1 MRGGPAARLSSGKIT
16 GGIAMPRRAAAL
28 AAAVFIAAASAHAQT
43 SALPPE
49 VQAKLAE
56 IGPNWGA
63 DIRGNVAK
71 MVEVFTPLLKA
82 APKSGVEIKRDQK
95 YGLDPKQTLDVF
107 TGPSARARQPVV
119 VFIHGGA
126 YVAGDK
132 RVNDEIYGNVPLWF
146 ARNGMIGVNMTYR
159 LAPAAP
165 YTAGA
170 EDVGLAVAWLKKNIA
185 DMNGDPERIFLVG
198 HSAGATHVATY
209 AYNTKL
215 HPPGG
220 PGVAGIVLMSGRYRL
235 EIDVTDPNSKNMQAY
250 FGSDPAQYADRS
262 ALTHIGAA
270 KVPAFVVIAQ
280 YDNPGLDVSGAE
292 LYAALCKRDK
302 ACPRFTRMV
311 LHNHLSMVHHFNTAD
326 EALGREVLD
335 FMAKRQ

>member
-1 MRGGPAARLSSGKIT
+1 MQRSAA
-16 GGIAMPRRAAAL
+16 
-28 AAAVFIAAASAHAQT
+28 FIASLFAASLGAPSHAGAQAT
-43 SALPPE
+43 ALPPE

-63 DIRGNVAK
+63 DIRGNVAR
-71 MVEVFTPLLKA
+71 MVETFTPLLKA
-82 APKSGVEIKRDQK
+82 APKAGVAIKRDQK
-95 YGLDPKQTLDVF
+95 YGPDAKQTLDVY
-107 TGPSARARQPVV
+107 TGPSARGRQPVV

-146 ARNGMIGVNMTYR
+146 ARNGAVGVNMTYR

-165 YTAGA
+165 YPAGA
-170 EDVGLAVAWLKKNIA
+170 EDVGLAVAWLKKNVA
-185 DMNGDPERIFLVG
+185 DLNGDPERIVLVG

-209 AYNTKL
+209 AYNAKL

-235 EIDVTDPNSKNMQAY
+235 EIDTKDPNSRNMQAY

-262 ALTHIGAA
+262 ALTHIGGA

-292 LYAALCKRDK
+292 LFAALCKRDRT
-302 ACPRFTRMV
+302 CPRFTRMV

-326 EALGREVLD
+326 EGIGREIFD
-335 FMAKRQ
+335 FIAKRQ

>member
-1 MRGGPAARLSSGKIT
+1 
-16 GGIAMPRRAAAL
+16 MPRRAAFL
-28 AAAVFIAAASAHAQT
+28 AAAVLFAAPAEAQT

-56 IGPNWGA
+56 IGPGWGKA
-63 DIRGNVAK
+63 IAANVKK
-71 MVEVFTPLLKA
+71 MEETFTPLLAKA
-82 APKSGVEIKRDQK
+82 PRDGITVVKDQA
-95 YGLDPKQTLDVF
+95 YGEDPKQVF
-107 TGPSARARQPVV
+107 DIFKPAKAERAPIV
-119 VFIHGGA
+119 VFMHGGA
-126 YVAGDK
+126 YVRGDK
-132 RVNDEIYGNVPLWF
+132 RVNDEIYGNVTLWF
-146 ARNGMIGVNMTYR
+146 ARQGALAINMTYR
-159 LAPAAP
+159 LAPKAP
-165 YTAGA
+165 YPAGA
-170 EDVGLAVAWLKKNIA
+170 EDVGAVVQWLKKNA
-185 DMNGDPERIFLVG
+185 AAQGGDPERIFLVG

-235 EIDVTDPNSKNMQAY
+235 EIDITDPNSKNMQAY

-262 ALTHIGAA
+262 AITHIGGA

-302 ACPRFTRMV
+302 ACPRFTRLV

-326 EALGREVLD
+326 EALGREILD

>member
-1 MRGGPAARLSSGKIT
+1 MS
-16 GGIAMPRRAAAL
+16 RRAALL
-28 AAAVFIAAASAHAQT
+28 AAAVLIAAPAQAQV

-56 IGPNWGA
+56 IGPGWGKA
-63 DIRGNVAK
+63 IAANVKK
-71 MVEVFTPLLKA
+71 MEETFTPLLAKA
-82 APKSGVEIKRDQK
+82 PRDGVTVVKDQA
-95 YGLDPKQTLDVF
+95 YGEDPKQVF
-107 TGPSARARQPVV
+107 DIFKPAKAERAPIV
-119 VFIHGGA
+119 VFMHGGA
-126 YVAGDK
+126 YVRGDK
-132 RVNDEIYGNVPLWF
+132 RVNDEIYGNVTLWF
-146 ARNGMIGVNMTYR
+146 ARQGALAINMTYR
-159 LAPAAP
+159 LAPKAP
-165 YTAGA
+165 YPAGA
-170 EDVGLAVAWLKKNIA
+170 EDVGAVVQWLKKNA
-185 DMNGDPERIFLVG
+185 AAQGGDPERIFLVG

-235 EIDVTDPNSKNMQAY
+235 EIDVSDPNSKNMQAY

-262 ALTHIGAA
+262 AITHIGGA

-302 ACPRFTRMV
+302 ACPRFARLV

-326 EALGREVLD
+326 EALGREILD